1 MIVENGFSS
10 TNNGGKLQYTNSR
23 NVVRRGVRN
32 KGGRSASP
40 GPERS
45 VEDDFKKIQSAL
57 NGEKVLWAG
66 TVKHVTGLRGQE
78 PKSCL
83 LIVTDG
89 AIYKVRLQD
98 RKITRRIVFKELV
111 KLTFNLDNRMLIMHC
126 KEGQYR
132 YRTSQRA
139 ACNAIVNTIDKAVK
153 AFERQLGIVR
163 RGNFCVKIATPTKT
177 SQSLNQQGG
186 NFYMCF
192 CVAGYGV
199 CDDFHPQFDCDA
211 HSDNQSTASDDAGLD
226 MSNWRRY
233 FDQKSGRPYWHNH
246 KTSESTW
253 YDPSIAIARAKEVKR
268 AQKDSHITVPTS
280 SKGRRRKPASAAVAA
295 AQKLREKNAEERAK
309 TEDNEEKLNIE
320 ALEKLLELMG
330 DVRKKGF
337 TYLCSKF
344 VRNPDAYLKSNSDMS
359 HYRQLR
365 RARNE
370 RKKNASSLQINP
382 AIGQFLEGT
391 PSAHFL
397 KLAGIKL
404 LRNVYKLPQFH
415 LDQLE
420 NEALE
425 SLEDYSLSKARQKFL
440 KIVKRLENR
449 KYDLLSIV
457 GKGSFGSVYMARP
470 LPGKFPTL
478 QKGTRVIAVKSIDMS
493 DEEDLTE
500 LSKEIEVLAEGE
512 VCSQLVQYYGCES
525 IDRFLMLSMELM
537 DGAID
542 KLKPL
547 PEAAVAVIMR
557 ESLLG
562 LSFLWNKYKKF
573 HRDLKGANILYT
585 LRGDVKLA
593 DFGCVRSLGGN
604 TRLATTKVGSPYWMA
619 PEVIKDQPYNQLV
632 DVWSL
637 GITCIEIV
645 TGKVPC
651 QGQGM
656 TQAMDSILKDPAPR
670 LSERYSKEIKD
681 FIVAC
686 VDKEPSDRVP
696 VDELLKLDFI
706 TQAGDV
712 DSWLP
717 NNARPPPAPPR
728 R

>member
-1 MIVENGFSS
+1 MND
-10 TNNGGKLQYTNSR
+10 YT
-23 NVVRRGVRN
+23 
-32 KGGRSASP
+32 
-40 GPERS
+40 
-45 VEDDFKKIQSAL
+45 
-57 NGEKVLWAG
+57 
-66 TVKHVTGLRGQE
+66 
-78 PKSCL
+78 
-83 LIVTDG
+83 
-89 AIYKVRLQD
+89 
-98 RKITRRIVFKELV
+98 
-111 KLTFNLDNRMLIMHC
+111 
-126 KEGQYR
+126 
-132 YRTSQRA
+132 
-139 ACNAIVNTIDKAVK
+139 
-153 AFERQLGIVR
+153 
-163 RGNFCVKIATPTKT
+163 
-177 SQSLNQQGG
+177 
-186 NFYMCF
+186 
-192 CVAGYGV
+192 
-199 CDDFHPQFDCDA
+199 FD
-211 HSDNQSTASDDAGLD
+211 
-226 MSNWRRY
+226 M
-233 FDQKSGRPYWHNH
+233 K
-246 KTSESTW
+246 
-253 YDPSIAIARAKEVKR
+253 
-268 AQKDSHITVPTS
+268 
-280 SKGRRRKPASAAVAA
+280 
-295 AQKLREKNAEERAK
+295 
-309 TEDNEEKLNIE
+309 
-320 ALEKLLELMG
+320 
-330 DVRKKGF
+330 
-337 TYLCSKF
+337 
-344 VRNPDAYLKSNSDMS
+344 
-359 HYRQLR
+359 
-365 RARNE
+365 
-370 RKKNASSLQINP
+370 
-382 AIGQFLEGT
+382 
-391 PSAHFL
+391 
-397 KLAGIKL
+397 
-404 LRNVYKLPQFH
+404 
-415 LDQLE
+415 
-420 NEALE
+420 
-425 SLEDYSLSKARQKFL
+425 
-440 KIVKRLENR
+440 
-449 KYDLLSIV
+449 
-457 GKGSFGSVYMARP
+457 
-470 LPGKFPTL
+470 
-478 QKGTRVIAVKSIDMS
+478 S

-670 LSERYSKEIKD
+670 LSERYSKEIQD

-706 TQAGDV
+706 TQAGDL